1 MRTSLLSVFFAL
13 LLHHASFAQKVD
25 FRYCQSPVQQTKIG
39 PNHPALAV
47 CDLMETFSGIP
58 NPLSPASLI
67 PADPQAMQGTAAN
80 YLAFVLTTQGLT
92 SLSDAQQ
99 PSAVHY
105 RCPENTIL
113 AVTDR
118 SKINDTR
125 KLTNLLDQ
133 GLRGIVVTY
142 DWAAKDWKRGGLRL
156 LGTKTKAK
164 KSKHTHTVL
173 IVGYE
178 DSTFIF
184 KNNWGKGWGENGYG
198 KMSFAYHRTH
208 AKEGLFA
215 YLSESKEPSS
225 DGIAKVGLRLQCEML
240 EGKPHIQASV
250 FADGPGKLPAFSEM
264 KYNIRQ
270 SNQRAVFPKQVIL
283 MEAARP
289 TGYPAMFELPEPQE
303 SYVLE
308 VQYRIGDSEEW
319 TYLQAPEMHWGDP
332 VVCVQPDA
340 GDK

>member
-1 MRTSLLSVFFAL
+1 MRTSLLFLFAAIL
-13 LLHHASFAQKVD
+13 IPATSFAQKVD
-25 FRYCQSPVQQTKIG
+25 FRYCQSPVQRTEFG

-58 NPLSPASLI
+58 NPLSPAPLI
-67 PADPQAMQGTAAN
+67 PNDQHGMQGTVSN
-80 YLAFVLTTQGLT
+80 YLAFALTTQGLT
-92 SLSDAQQ
+92 ALSDAQLENT
-99 PSAVHY
+99 VHY

-118 SKINDTR
+118 NKINDTR

-133 GLRGIVVTY
+133 GLRGIVVSY
-142 DWAAKDWKRGGLRL
+142 DWSAKDWKKDGSRL
-156 LGTKTKAK
+156 LATKTKAK

-184 KNNWGKGWGENGYG
+184 KNSWGKSWGENGYG

-215 YLSESKEPSS
+215 YLSESLEPST
-225 DGIAKVGLRLQCEML
+225 DMVAHVGLRLQCEML

-250 FADGPGKLPAFSEM
+250 FVDGPGKLPEFSEL

-289 TGYPAMFELPEPQE
+289 TGYPALFELPEPEE

-308 VQYRIGDSEEW
+308 VQYRIGESEEW
-319 TYLQAPEMHWGDP
+319 TYLQAPDMRWGDP
-332 VVCVQPDA
+332 VVCVLS
-340 GDK
+340 GSGGK